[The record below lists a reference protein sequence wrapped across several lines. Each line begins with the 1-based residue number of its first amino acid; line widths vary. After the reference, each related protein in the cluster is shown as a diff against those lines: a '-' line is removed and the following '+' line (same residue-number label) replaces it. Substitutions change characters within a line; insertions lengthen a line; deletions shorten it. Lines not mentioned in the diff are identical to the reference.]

1 MENLTI
7 LEAARLLGYTKNA
20 VKYQVNKLPPEMTQK
35 DANGVIHITPEGLEV
50 LRGKMGDKQPDKN
63 QQKTGNNHEK
73 PPTTSKRTTQEPGK
87 DFSFTG
93 KTTTEENALYN
104 ALLQTVETLRGQ
116 LEEKDKQI
124 EAATNEKEKLLQLLD
139 QQQRLNAGTLAVSK
153 TEALPEKTEPPERG
167 GIFKIFRRSK
177 E

>member
-63 QQKTGNNHEK
+63 QQKTTHNQQKNHARTGQRFFFYRQNNHRR
-73 PPTTSKRTTQEPGK
+73 KR
-87 DFSFTG
+87 
-93 KTTTEENALYN
+93 L
-104 ALLQTVETLRGQ
+104 V
-116 LEEKDKQI
+116 
-124 EAATNEKEKLLQLLD
+124 
-139 QQQRLNAGTLAVSK
+139 
-153 TEALPEKTEPPERG
+153 
-167 GIFKIFRRSK
+167 
-177 E
+177 